1 MASKQKKIKVRR
13 AEPKDIV
20 NIAKLLHEGWNEA
33 TTEFAPID
41 DVCGYRWILGILE
54 EGFVVVADLNG
65 RIIGAACA
73 SPYRP
78 PWSRK
83 WLIDME
89 FLYVLPS
96 FRKDGIA
103 DSLVRAVENFADNNS
118 APLTFG
124 IQTEDKPLVK
134 DRMMK
139 MAGWFY
145 IGGNFLRPT
154 NGQKQDNND
163 NTE

>member
-1 MASKQKKIKVRR
+1 MVSKKKIKVRR
-13 AEPKDIV
+13 AEPRDLV
-20 NIAKLLHEGWNEA
+20 NIAKLLREGWNEA

-41 DVCGYRWILGILE
+41 DVCEYRWILNILE
-54 EGFVVVADLNG
+54 NGFVVVADLNG

-73 SPYRP
+73 MPYRP
-78 PWSRK
+78 PWSLS
-83 WLIDME
+83 WLIEME

-96 FRKDGIA
+96 FRKDGLA
-103 DSLVRAVENFADNNS
+103 DSLIGAVENFADNNS

-139 MAGWFY
+139 IAGWKY
-145 IGGNFLRPT
+145 IGGNFLRPEH
-154 NGQKQDNND
+154 GRKQDKNGD
-163 NTE
+163 KE